1 MGVTPGYSRVWLH
14 GLIDAFCLPFLS
26 TAMDAIVDVD
36 PAPMMGDVLNGF
48 PLAVNMRLEIT
59 LLSSILSKSNLE

>member
-1 MGVTPGYSRVWLH
+1 
-14 GLIDAFCLPFLS
+14 LIIIIIIEEAQASEFF
-26 TAMDAIVDVD
+26 IIVVDVD

>member
-1 MGVTPGYSRVWLH
+1 VLLQGTLGSGFTVSLTPFV
-14 GLIDAFCLPFLS
+14 CLSLS

-48 PLAVNMRLEIT
+48 MNQGVLMLEPS
-59 LLSSILSKSNLE
+59 LLQEGSSINNYY

>member
-1 MGVTPGYSRVWLH
+1 MLLQGTPGSGFTVSLTP
-14 GLIDAFCLPFLS
+14 FVCLFLS